1 MCYQEENDQVYCYNI
16 VSFKLETSLQVLQYH
31 LPYSQLLFF
40 FFPITAEMAKQYEI
54 SLAPKE
60 VILSN
65 GNFKR
70 MV

>member
-1 MCYQEENDQVYCYNI
+1 MCYQREENDQVYCYNI

-31 LPYSQLLFF
+31 LSYSQLFF

-54 SLAPKE
+54 SLASKE